1 MKSKYCFDSIVS
13 HTIYLYFLETESRK
27 MKKLIPFV
35 NILVLA
41 LLGIVWPL
49 GAAVALYVPN
59 YTGTGVASNIGNFYQ
74 VVWGYG
80 QNNPSV
86 VVIVAFIL
94 LAVGSLLVIP
104 AFIPNKLQRIILGA
118 IALFFVAAGIIFL
131 LMPTLV
137 GSVNPN
143 YPDSVKLG
151 GSVIGM
157 SVLLIS
163 GGVLEGLMAFAPS
176 K

>member
-1 MKSKYCFDSIVS
+1 
-13 HTIYLYFLETESRK
+13 

-80 QNNPSV
+80 QSNPAIA
-86 VVIVAFIL
+86 VIVAFFL
-94 LAVGSLLVIP
+94 LAIGSLLVIL
-104 AFIPNKLQRIILGA
+104 AFVPLKAQRIVLGA
-118 IALFFVAAGIIFL
+118 IAVFFVAAGIIFL

-137 GSVNPN
+137 GQANPN
-143 YPDSVKLG
+143 YPASIKLG
-151 GSVIGM
+151 GSVIAM
-157 SVLLIS
+157 SVLLIV

>member
-1 MKSKYCFDSIVS
+1 
-13 HTIYLYFLETESRK
+13 

-59 YTGTGVASNIGNFYQ
+59 YSGNGVASNIGNFYQ
-74 VVWGYG
+74 VVWGQG
-80 QNNPSV
+80 SNNASV
-86 VVIVAFIL
+86 VVIVAFML

-104 AFIPNKLQRIILGA
+104 AFIPFKFQRVILGA
-118 IALFFVAAGIIFL
+118 IAVFFVAAGIIFL

-137 GSVNPN
+137 GAVNPN

-157 SVLLIS
+157 SVLLLS
-163 GGVLEGLMAFAPS
+163 AGVLEGLMAFAPS

>member
-1 MKSKYCFDSIVS
+1 
-13 HTIYLYFLETESRK
+13 

-49 GAAVALYVPN
+49 GAAVALYVPSPI
-59 YTGTGVASNIGNFYQ
+59 GSGVASNIGNFYQ
-74 VVWGYG
+74 VVWGQG
-80 QNNPSV
+80 DVQASV

-94 LAVGSLLVIP
+94 LSVGSLLTIP
-104 AFIPNKLQRIILGA
+104 AFIPGKLQKFFLAA

-131 LMPTLV
+131 LLPTLFLQA
-137 GSVNPN
+137 NPS
-143 YPDSVKLG
+143 YVFTVKLG
-151 GSVIGM
+151 GSVIAM
-157 SVLLIS
+157 SVLLLV
-163 GGVLEGLMAFAPS
+163 GGVLEGLMAFAPEV

>member
-1 MKSKYCFDSIVS
+1 
-13 HTIYLYFLETESRK
+13 

-41 LLGIVWPL
+41 LLGIIWPL

-59 YTGTGVASNIGNFYQ
+59 YTGTGIASNIGNFYQ
-74 VVWGYG
+74 VVWGHG
-80 QNNPSV
+80 SNLPSV
-86 VVIVAFIL
+86 VVIVAFML

-104 AFIPNKLQRIILGA
+104 AFIPFKLQRVLLA
-118 IALFFVAAGIIFL
+118 VIAVFFVAAGIIFL

-137 GSVNPN
+137 GQVNPN
-143 YPDSVKLG
+143 YPESVKLG

-157 SVLLIS
+157 SVLLLV

>member
-1 MKSKYCFDSIVS
+1 
-13 HTIYLYFLETESRK
+13 

-86 VVIVAFIL
+86 AVIIAFIL
-94 LAVGSLLVIP
+94 LGLGSLAVIA
-104 AFIPNKLQRIILGA
+104 AFIPLKVQRIILGA
-118 IALFFVAAGIIFL
+118 IAVCFVVAGIIFL

-137 GSVNPN
+137 GQANPN
-143 YPDSVKLG
+143 YPASVKLG

-157 SVLLIS
+157 SVLLLVA
-163 GGVLEGLMAFAPS
+163 GVLEGLMAFAPE

>member
-1 MKSKYCFDSIVS
+1 
-13 HTIYLYFLETESRK
+13 

-80 QNNPSV
+80 QNNPSAA
-86 VVIVAFIL
+86 VIVAFIL
-94 LAVGSLLVIP
+94 LSLGSLAVIA
-104 AFIPNKLQRIILGA
+104 AFVPFKFQRIVLGA
-118 IALFFVAAGIIFL
+118 IAVFFVVAGIIFL

-137 GSVNPN
+137 GQANPN

-157 SVLLIS
+157 SVLLLV
-163 GGVLEGLMAFAPS
+163 GGLLEGLMAFAPE

>member
-1 MKSKYCFDSIVS
+1 
-13 HTIYLYFLETESRK
+13 

-80 QNNPSV
+80 QNNPSIA
-86 VVIVAFIL
+86 VIIAFIL
-94 LAVGSLLVIP
+94 LGLGSLAVIA
-104 AFIPNKLQRIILGA
+104 AFIPLKVQRIILGA
-118 IALFFVAAGIIFL
+118 IAVCFVVAGIIFL

-137 GSVNPN
+137 GQANPN
-143 YPDSVKLG
+143 YPASVKLG
-151 GSVIGM
+151 GSVIGI
-157 SVLLIS
+157 SVLLLVA
-163 GGVLEGLMAFAPS
+163 GVLEGLMAFAPE

>member
-1 MKSKYCFDSIVS
+1 
-13 HTIYLYFLETESRK
+13 

-49 GAAVALYVPN
+49 GAAVALYVP
-59 YTGTGVASNIGNFYQ
+59 TGAGSDIGNFYQ

-80 QNNPSV
+80 QNNPAIA
-86 VVIVAFIL
+86 VIVAFFL
-94 LAVGSLLVIP
+94 LAIGSLLVIL
-104 AFIPNKLQRIILGA
+104 AFVPLKVQRIVLGA
-118 IALFFVAAGIIFL
+118 IAVFFVAAGIIFL

-137 GSVNPN
+137 GQANPN
-143 YPDSVKLG
+143 YPASIKLG
-151 GSVIGM
+151 GSVIAM
-157 SVLLIS
+157 SVLLIV

>member
-1 MKSKYCFDSIVS
+1 
-13 HTIYLYFLETESRK
+13 

-86 VVIVAFIL
+86 AVIIAFIL
-94 LAVGSLLVIP
+94 LGLGSLAVIA
-104 AFIPNKLQRIILGA
+104 AFIPLKVQRIILGA
-118 IALFFVAAGIIFL
+118 IAICFVVAGIIFL

-137 GSVNPN
+137 GQANPN
-143 YPDSVKLG
+143 YPASVKLG

-157 SVLLIS
+157 SVLLLVA
-163 GGVLEGLMAFAPS
+163 GVLEGLMAFAPE

>member
-1 MKSKYCFDSIVS
+1 
-13 HTIYLYFLETESRK
+13 

-49 GAAVALYVPN
+49 GAAVALYIPN
-59 YTGTGVASNIGNFYQ
+59 NSGNGVASNIGNFYQ
-74 VVWGYG
+74 VVWGQG
-80 QNNPSV
+80 SNNPSIA
-86 VVIVAFIL
+86 VIVAFML

-104 AFIPNKLQRIILGA
+104 AFIPLKLQRVILGA
-118 IALFFVAAGIIFL
+118 IAVAFVAAGVIFL
-131 LMPTLV
+131 LTPTLV
-137 GSVNPN
+137 KAVNPN
-143 YPDSVKLG
+143 YLTVKLG

-157 SVLLIS
+157 SVLLLS
-163 GGVLEGLMAFAPS
+163 AGVLEGLMALAPS

>member
-1 MKSKYCFDSIVS
+1 
-13 HTIYLYFLETESRK
+13 

-86 VVIVAFIL
+86 AVIIAFLL
-94 LAVGSLLVIP
+94 LAVGSLLVIL
-104 AFIPNKLQRIILGA
+104 AFVPLKIQRIVLGTVA
-118 IALFFVAAGIIFL
+118 VFFVVAGVIFL

-137 GSVNPN
+137 GQANPN
-143 YPDSVKLG
+143 YPASIKLG
-151 GSVIGM
+151 GSVIAM
-157 SVLLIS
+157 SVLLIA